1 MAQMVNV
8 ISVMGLGMI
17 LFFVGD
23 GLGEFLV
30 M

>member
-1 MAQMVNV
+1 MAQMVDV
-8 ISVMGLGMI
+8 ISVMGLRMM

-23 GLGEFLV
+23 GLGGFLV